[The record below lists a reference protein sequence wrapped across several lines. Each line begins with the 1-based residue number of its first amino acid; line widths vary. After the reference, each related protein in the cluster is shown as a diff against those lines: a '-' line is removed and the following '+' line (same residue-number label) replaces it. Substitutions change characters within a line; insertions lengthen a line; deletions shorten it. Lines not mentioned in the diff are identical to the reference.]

1 MMKMDDGSLLLGTG
15 HGLWRFDL
23 AKEQATPF
31 LTGMQFS
38 KIRIVSLAKD
48 PAGTLWIGT
57 GTLGLFSYNP
67 ATKKPRQYTKEN
79 GLGGNRITALVPGHD
94 HTLWIGTGA
103 GGLNAL
109 DLTTSY
115 IASYRRNTSGTRSL
129 SSDHVTALC
138 EHEAREVWIGTNNG
152 LNILEIASG
161 RIHRLD
167 IHSTIKH
174 TIMSIADDP
183 SGRVWIAATDLG
195 LLSYSHGEFTLFKT
209 SNDAS
214 RSLNTI
220 LTLYP
225 DPVATTT
232 TSLLL
237 WVGTHGGV
245 DKVSDI
251 LEDSLSNL
259 WVATSGNGLI
269 RLEQGRVSSRFVVP
283 DDSSGTRW
291 NWIYSLVADHSGF
304 FWLSTRGG
312 LMSFDPHS
320 NTFMPRTIEKLYDEH
335 VFGIEADQSDNL
347 WLSTSIGLG
356 RFNQR
361 AKTLIRYEKDD
372 GILFTELHSR
382 FFRSPRGS
390 VFVGGLDGFTEFF
403 PESVATTSLAPPI
416 VITGL
421 SILDKAMP
429 ATVFGAPSIDLT
441 YDQKSFSL
449 SFAAL
454 DYADPS
460 RNSYAYRMVGLD
472 TDWTNAGHRTY
483 ASYTN
488 MDPGTYVFQVKGSN
502 SNDVWNEAGTCITIV
517 ISPPYWRTWWF
528 RIALVLL
535 IVTTIHGAYRYR
547 LRRLLDLERLR
558 LRIAN
563 DLHDD
568 VGSNLSAIAMVS
580 RALHRAPELSGVTR
594 RKLEEIYDTAV
605 LISEGM
611 KDLVWLIKPENDTL
625 DNLLL
630 RMKDTASTL
639 LGEIPFEFHFLE
651 AQE

>member
-1 MMKMDDGSLLLGTG
+1 
-15 HGLWRFDL
+15 
-23 AKEQATPF
+23 
-31 LTGMQFS
+31 
-38 KIRIVSLAKD
+38 
-48 PAGTLWIGT
+48 
-57 GTLGLFSYNP
+57 
-67 ATKKPRQYTKEN
+67 
-79 GLGGNRITALVPGHD
+79 
-94 HTLWIGTGA
+94 
-103 GGLNAL
+103 
-109 DLTTSY
+109 
-115 IASYRRNTSGTRSL
+115 
-129 SSDHVTALC
+129 
-138 EHEAREVWIGTNNG
+138 
-152 LNILEIASG
+152 
-161 RIHRLD
+161 
-167 IHSTIKH
+167 
-174 TIMSIADDP
+174 
-183 SGRVWIAATDLG
+183 
-195 LLSYSHGEFTLFKT
+195 
-209 SNDAS
+209 
-214 RSLNTI
+214 
-220 LTLYP
+220 
-225 DPVATTT
+225 
-232 TSLLL
+232 
-237 WVGTHGGV
+237 
-245 DKVSDI
+245 
-251 LEDSLSNL
+251 
-259 WVATSGNGLI
+259 
-269 RLEQGRVSSRFVVP
+269 
-283 DDSSGTRW
+283 
-291 NWIYSLVADHSGF
+291 
-304 FWLSTRGG
+304 
-312 LMSFDPHS
+312 
-320 NTFMPRTIEKLYDEH
+320 
-335 VFGIEADQSDNL
+335 
-347 WLSTSIGLG
+347 
-356 RFNQR
+356 
-361 AKTLIRYEKDD
+361 
-372 GILFTELHSR
+372 
-382 FFRSPRGS
+382 
-390 VFVGGLDGFTEFF
+390 
-403 PESVATTSLAPPI
+403 VATTSLAPPI

-441 YDQKSFSL
+441 HDQKSFSL

-639 LGEIPFEFHFLE
+639 LGEIPFEFHFSE
-651 AQE
+651 AQESKAIPIEFKRSVFLAFKEVISNIAKHSQTSMVEVRIGLHDRLFEVIISDNGRGFDPSGPHRGNGLRSLRTKAEHLGGFCRIRSSPDHGTAVTFSVKL